1 MKQVNS
7 QEKVGVGK
15 ATTKDVFEGYKSHV
29 PRWLIS
35 FVVALKK
42 VYVDRFMLS
51 RTIRKKSQG

>member
-1 MKQVNS
+1 MEQVSN
-7 QEKVGVGK
+7 QGKVGVGK

-35 FVVALKK
+35 FVVALRK
-42 VYVDRFMLS
+42 VYVDHFMLS